1 MKLALLSDIHAN
13 LRALHA
19 CLDHAREAG
28 ATHYAVLGDLVGYGA
43 EPAQVVDAVMQLAA
57 GGAVVLG
64 GNHDAMAVQP
74 PAVQENMGDTSAQW
88 THDQL
93 GQAHRD
99 FLAGLPLHAHL
110 TSAWLVHA
118 SADAPD
124 DWHYVDNPQRAQR
137 SLDAACAH
145 DGVSHVFCGHVHH
158 QRLYY
163 RGGGRALMEFMP
175 TPGVA
180 IPVPAHRQWL
190 ATVGSVGQPRDGDT
204 RAMYALF
211 DATQARLS
219 FHRVAYDHRAAAQAV
234 RHTAQPE
241 WFAQRLEEGR

>member
-19 CLDHAREAG
+19 CLAHAHEAG
-28 ATHYAVLGDLVGYGA
+28 ATHYAALGDLVGYGG
-43 EPAQVVDAVMQLAA
+43 EPAQVVDVVMQLAA
-57 GGAVVLG
+57 QGAVVLR
-64 GNHDAMAVQP
+64 GNHDVMAVQP
-74 PAVQENMGDTSAQW
+74 PALQESMGDTSAQW

-93 GQAHRD
+93 GQHHRD
-99 FLAGLPLHAHL
+99 FLAGLPLQAHL
-110 TSAWLVHA
+110 GSAWLVHA

-137 SLDAACAH
+137 SLDAACGHA
-145 DGVSHVFCGHVHH
+145 GVSHVFCGHVHH

-180 IPVPAHRQWL
+180 VPVPAHRHWL

-211 DATQARLS
+211 DATQGRLS
-219 FHRVAYDHRAAAQAV
+219 FHRVAYDHRSAAAAV

>member
-19 CLDHAREAG
+19 CLVHAREAG

-57 GGAVVLG
+57 AGAVVLG

-74 PAVQENMGDTSAQW
+74 PAQEENQGDTSARW
-88 THDQL
+88 THGQL
-93 GQAHRD
+93 SAAQRD
-99 FLAGLPLHAHL
+99 FLAALPLQARVA
-110 TSAWLVHA
+110 SAWLVHA

-163 RGGGRALMEFMP
+163 RGGGRALMEFLP

-211 DATQARLS
+211 DATQARLG

>member
-1 MKLALLSDIHAN
+1 M
-13 LRALHA
+13 
-19 CLDHAREAG
+19 
-28 ATHYAVLGDLVGYGA
+28 LGDLVGYGA

-57 GGAVVLG
+57 AGAVVLG

-74 PAVQENMGDTSAQW
+74 PAQEEHQGDTSARW
-88 THDQL
+88 THGQL
-93 GQAHRD
+93 DAAQRA
-99 FLAGLPLHAHL
+99 FLAGLALQARVA
-110 TSAWLVHA
+110 SAWLVHA
-118 SADAPD
+118 SADSPGD
-124 DWHYVDNPQRAQR
+124 LPYGDNPQRSQR
-137 SLDAACAH
+137 SLDAACAPA
-145 DGVSHVFCGHVHH
+145 GVSHVFSGHLHH
-158 QRLYY
+158 PRLYY

-211 DATQARLS
+211 DATQARLG